1 MQDTSHQDE
10 IIAAGADYDAVIV
23 GASLAGCTTAIMLG
37 RAGARVALV
46 ERQPDPQA
54 FKRVCSHFVQSSGV
68 PTLQRLGLMERIEAA
83 GGVRSHIRAW
93 SRWGWIVADP
103 ERTPPALNLRR
114 EKLDPLMRAAAAE
127 TPGVELLLGRTVER
141 LLRSEDRAVRGVV
154 ARDRSGAEV
163 ELRARLTVGADGR
176 DSRVAELAEVP
187 TRRTPHG
194 RFAYG
199 GYFEG
204 PPPAGAPG
212 GSLWMLDPQW
222 AAAFPTDD
230 GLTFYA
236 AMGTKDR
243 LPEFRADPEAAL
255 VTWVADVPE
264 APPIRASRLVGPV
277 IGKLDMENKLR
288 RPVMPGL
295 ALVGDAA
302 LAIDP
307 RWGVGCGFAL
317 QTAEWLCE
325 SVTPALLRG
334 EPVDAGL
341 ERYRRR
347 HRRGLHGHALL
358 MVDYATGRRLN
369 PGERLLFSASARDA
383 KLAARFDAFG
393 SRRIG
398 PARMFATTIPRALAV
413 NARHALRRQQP
424 AAAPPATAAESV

>member
-68 PTLQRLGLMERIEAA
+68 PTLERLGLMERIEAA

-307 RWGVGCGFAL
+307 LWGVGCGFAL
-317 QTAEWLCE
+317 QTAEWLCA
-325 SVTPALLRG
+325 SVTPALLRW

-369 PGERLLFSASARDA
+369 PG
-383 KLAARFDAFG
+383 
-393 SRRIG
+393 
-398 PARMFATTIPRALAV
+398 
-413 NARHALRRQQP
+413 
-424 AAAPPATAAESV
+424 